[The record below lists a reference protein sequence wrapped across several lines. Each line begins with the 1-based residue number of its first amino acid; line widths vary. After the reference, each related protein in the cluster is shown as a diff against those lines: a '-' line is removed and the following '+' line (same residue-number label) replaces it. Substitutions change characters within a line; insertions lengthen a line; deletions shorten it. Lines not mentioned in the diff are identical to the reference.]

1 MRVGASGLGVVLLA
15 YLLCVATGCGS
26 SDQGPAK
33 ATATKHDHDHAEH
46 DHDGHDHGE
55 HDHDGHSHGPAAA
68 SDKDKTAAKP
78 AAKAESFT
86 DAVAQLGGLH
96 AKIRDGFEKND
107 VDSAHGPLHDVGHL
121 LEQIPALAGK
131 ETQDAAVLEEVK
143 KQVDELF
150 DLYGKVDEKL
160 HGEKGADYKDVA
172 EKIDAAMEK
181 LKKIMLPKANP

>member
-1 MRVGASGLGVVLLA
+1 MRVRTNVLGVVLLS
-15 YLLCVATGCGS
+15 YLFLITTGCGEA
-26 SDQGPAK
+26 DTGPAK
-33 ATATKHDHDHAEH
+33 ATASKHDHDHDHEGH
-46 DHDGHDHGE
+46 DHAGHDHAGHDHGKE
-55 HDHDGHSHGPAAA
+55 AGTEKGA
-68 SDKDKTAAKP
+68 STEKKVV
-78 AAKAESFT
+78 KAESFNE
-86 DAVAQLGGLH
+86 AVTMLGGLH
-96 AKIRDGFEKND
+96 VSIRGGFEKND
-107 VDSAHGPLHDVGHL
+107 IESAHGPLHDVGHL

-181 LKKIMLPKANP
+181 LKMIMLPKADS

>member
-1 MRVGASGLGVVLLA
+1 MRVGASGLGVFLLA

-33 ATATKHDHDHAEH
+33 ATATKHDHDHDHAGHDHAEH
-46 DHDGHDHGE
+46 DHDGHDHG
-55 HDHDGHSHGPAAA
+55 PTAAA
-68 SDKDKTAAKP
+68 EKDKTAAKP
-78 AAKAESFT
+78 AAKAESFA

-121 LEQIPALAGK
+121 LEQIPALASK
-131 ETQDAAVLEEVK
+131 ETQDAALLEEVK

-160 HGEKGADYKDVA
+160 HGEKGVDYKDVA

-181 LKKIMLPKANP
+181 LKKIMLPKADP